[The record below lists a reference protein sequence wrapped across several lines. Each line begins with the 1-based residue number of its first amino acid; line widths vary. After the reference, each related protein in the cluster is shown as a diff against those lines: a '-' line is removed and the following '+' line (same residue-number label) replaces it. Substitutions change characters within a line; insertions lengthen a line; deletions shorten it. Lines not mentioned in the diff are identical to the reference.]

1 IGFPSQ
7 GSRVR
12 SPLPAPS
19 FKISLFFPFYFYGD
33 GVITVRALHLNHIP
47 IPPGVLS
54 TKLHRIEIRKDVVIK
69 VTTEPTRI
77 IAIQFK
83 RLAQFMIR
91 MARSLLSR
99 NGSDKLDPNL
109 FLFHLDPSLI

>member
-33 GVITVRALHLNHIP
+33 CVITVRALHLNHIP
-47 IPPGVLS
+47 IPPGVFS
-54 TKLHRIEIRKDVVIK
+54 AKLHRIEVRKDVVIK
-69 VTTEPTRI
+69 VATEPTRI
-77 IAIQFK
+77 VAIQFK
-83 RLAQFMIR
+83 LLAQLMIR
-91 MARSLLSR
+91 MAGSLLSG
-99 NGSDKLDPNL
+99 NGGDK
-109 FLFHLDPSLI
+109 S

>member
-19 FKISLFFPFYFYGD
+19 FKTSLFFPLYFYGD

-47 IPPGVLS
+47 IPPRVFS

-69 VTTEPTRI
+69 VATEPTRI
-77 IAIQFK
+77 VAVQFEF
-83 RLAQFMIR
+83 LPQFMIG
-91 MARSLLSR
+91 MASSFLGGNSS
-99 NGSDKLDPNL
+99 GKLNPNL
-109 FLFHLDPSLI
+109 FLFHIRSSL